1 MTIAA
6 QLIDSFAR
14 IVRADGGQLTLLA
27 EQEGRI
33 ELGYAPG
40 HDPECADGACVL
52 PHVELQEMMSEWLS
66 RRAPGTAV
74 VVRLM
79 QNSRPGAAQQEKPA

>member
-1 MTIAA
+1 MSIAQ

-14 IVRADGGQLTLLA
+14 MVRADGGELSLIS
-27 EQEGRI
+27 EQEGRV

-52 PHVELQEMMSEWLS
+52 PHVELQEMMSEWLG
-66 RRAPGTAV
+66 RKAPGMIV
-74 VVRLM
+74 VVRL
-79 QNSRPGAAQQEKPA
+79 AQK

>member
-1 MTIAA
+1 MTVAA

-14 IVRADGGQLTLLA
+14 IVRADGGQLTLIA
-27 EQEGRI
+27 EAEDRI

-40 HDPECADGACVL
+40 HDPDCADGACVL

-74 VVRLM
+74 VVRLTH
-79 QNSRPGAAQQEKPA
+79 S

>member
-1 MTIAA
+1 MSIAS
-6 QLIDSFAR
+6 QLMDSFAR
-14 IVRADGGQLTLLA
+14 IVRADGGSLTLIS

-40 HDPECADGACVL
+40 HDPDCATGACVL
-52 PHVELQEMMSEWLS
+52 PHVELQEMMAEWLS

-74 VVRLM
+74 VVR
-79 QNSRPGAAQQEKPA
+79 RT